1 MQSAFI
7 YLKEYNCR
15 IYQNIKLY
23 QSGCNDYRQNEQTQ
37 IAAGA
42 IKLLGNSLILFT
54 LKLS

>member
-1 MQSAFI
+1 MQAFI